1 MRRVG
6 GRARQPGVGWTVGG
20 LALVAVLFVALETT
34 AGLLPDVV
42 KSVVGD
48 TPRAIWIVLVVLSVV
63 ACVAL
68 YIRHLRA
75 KVEAAAA
82 AEDLSEEQVRRERA
96 ALLQRVHS
104 TWTRDL
110 PLRWNDAVRI
120 EVGLQDTPTAVHDPW
135 GPRELTTDTGTSL
148 PDGTTTRD
156 VFEQHGH
163 QLLVLGAPGAGK
175 TVHLLELTAALVQEA
190 QADAEAPVPVFLLLT
205 NWRGGSLEEW
215 LISELR
221 NRYRVSSAV
230 ASVLLHQGGLC
241 FVLDGLDEV
250 DPEQEEECV
259 ARINEFI
266 SADGYPH
273 CFLALSCRL
282 ADYGRLRTKL
292 TVNGAVTV
300 QPLPVHAVH
309 AFLNEAGTPV
319 RALRA
324 AAAADPELARLLTTP
339 LMLGIAVLAYSGVD
353 EGSVSSSG
361 TLEERRGLV
370 YDAFLERMVTRDRT
384 LRGGHTTARFS
395 LVQVESRLL
404 LMAWLMNKYQAT
416 AIYPKDPFRLLF
428 QAPPEVMDEIY
439 RGRRFLRAA
448 MEQTRALSASS
459 FFATVLAVYTALAMP
474 LLSRDTFPY
483 LRKDFIEFA
492 RERALLR
499 ASGDGVAFIHRTF
512 QDHLANRVNALALEQ
527 RQELFKRSVA

>member
-1 MRRVG
+1 M
-6 GRARQPGVGWTVGG
+6 
-20 LALVAVLFVALETT
+20 LFVALETT

-361 TLEERRGLV
+361 TLEERRG
-370 YDAFLERMVTRDRT
+370 
-384 LRGGHTTARFS
+384 
-395 LVQVESRLL
+395 
-404 LMAWLMNKYQAT
+404 
-416 AIYPKDPFRLLF
+416 
-428 QAPPEVMDEIY
+428 
-439 RGRRFLRAA
+439 
-448 MEQTRALSASS
+448 
-459 FFATVLAVYTALAMP
+459 
-474 LLSRDTFPY
+474 
-483 LRKDFIEFA
+483 
-492 RERALLR
+492 
-499 ASGDGVAFIHRTF
+499 
-512 QDHLANRVNALALEQ
+512 
-527 RQELFKRSVA
+527 